1 MGGTSSLDTNPS
13 TAGATAASE
22 ERTGATGDIVDGV
35 EAEQEL
41 RERVGGRLFY
51 TERIGSLASLVSEAG
66 ALVVRFIGTTS

>member
-1 MGGTSSLDTNPS
+1 MGGTSSLDANPN
-13 TAGATAASE
+13 TTGATAAIE

-51 TERIGSLASLVSEAG
+51 TERIGSLASLVFEAG